1 MFFSEEKFLKILC
14 KDQVPAT
21 VFLTCGV
28 KLQGIIT
35 SFDKYVLFLR
45 RDGHTQMIYKS
56 AVSTVM
62 PSMPIEA
69 KSDDE

>member
-14 KDQVPAT
+14 KDQVPTT

-28 KLQGIIT
+28 KLQGIVT

-69 KSDDE
+69 KFDDE